1 MEQSGTKSFIFG
13 IFVMVF
19 LLAIV
24 ATPAHAQWAYT
35 YGGTGNDHTVLFQ
48 QTLDEGYIVAGS
60 TLSFGA
66 GNGDVWIMKLDENG
80 VVTWQ
85 KAYGTPGSDYPYS
98 VRQTQD
104 GDILWWVIPPLVQAT
119 VTPGS

>member
-1 MEQSGTKSFIFG
+1 MG
-13 IFVMVF
+13 VY
-19 LLAIV
+19 L
-24 ATPAHAQWAYT
+24 W
-35 YGGTGNDHTVLFQ
+35 GTGYDHAYSVQ
-48 QTLDEGYIVAGS
+48 QTVDGGYIVAGS

-66 GNGDVWIMKLDENG
+66 GGGDSWIMKLDENG

-85 KAYGTPGSDYPYS
+85 KAYGTPGTDYPYS

-104 GDILWWVIPPLVQAT
+104 GDILWWAIPPSVQAT